1 MEGLFNPFSSWLI
14 VTIISVMAAC
24 EVITKRVWGSI
35 SLSNITCFDERNEVR
50 KEEIENVFRKELK
63 LA

>member
-24 EVITKRVWGSI
+24 EVVTKK
-35 SLSNITCFDERNEVR
+35 FD
-50 KEEIENVFRKELK
+50 KFIEHNLFR
-63 LA
+63 